1 MARTRHYLAKVL
13 GLAGRYKEAI
23 EVLQC
28 DVRPNDCG
36 LLNQAFARQ
45 EYEVSL
51 RIREDCLGPSHPLV
65 ANSLRHIAFLHFYT
79 GEYTQAEV
87 IGGRLT

>member
-1 MARTRHYLAKVL
+1 LEVARTRHYLAKVL

-23 EVLQC
+23 
-28 DVRPNDCG
+28 
-36 LLNQAFARQ
+36 Q

-87 IGGRLT
+87 PHRRYSLRVMCIR